1 MSITPYEA
9 LAVAPKS
16 QEASFFQTSQMQRE
30 TAQQAQIAGTV
41 QQQAEQKM
49 TRTEK
54 MNHKDETPFKYDA
67 KEKGNNAYARQ
78 QQEKERKKIEEQELE
93 DRKKLFGCTFEIS
106 I

>member
-16 QEASFFQTSQMQRE
+16 QEASMFRTAQMQKE
-30 TAQQAQIAGTV
+30 SAQQSQIAGMV

-54 MNHKDETPFKYDA
+54 ASQKEETPFKFDA
-67 KEKGNNAYARQ
+67 KEKGNNAYAK
-78 QQEKERKKIEEQELE
+78 QQEKERKKKEEQEKE
-93 DRKKLFGCTFEIS
+93 DRKKMYGCTFEIS
-106 I
+106 S

>member
-16 QEASFFQTSQMQRE
+16 QEASMFRTAQMQKE
-30 TAQQAQIAGTV
+30 SAQQSQIAGMV

-54 MNHKDETPFKYDA
+54 VLTTFQSVSYDSKESPRCA
-67 KEKGNNAYARQ
+67 KVNLHLYC
-78 QQEKERKKIEEQELE
+78 
-93 DRKKLFGCTFEIS
+93 F
-106 I
+106 